1 VIEGEMG
8 GACGTYEG
16 EKKCVVF
23 RSGNLKE
30 RGHLE
35 DLAIRENKILKCG
48 LMK

>member
-1 VIEGEMG
+1 MG

-16 EKKCVVF
+16 EKCIVF

-35 DLAIRENKILKCG
+35 DLAIREKKILTCG